1 MSELA
6 TLTAGDMTVGYR
18 AKRFS
23 PVEVLSAV
31 LARADAIQPTLNAFC
46 RFDREGA
53 EATARASETRWRN
66 GTPLGPLDGVPV
78 SVKDMILTRGMA
90 TLKGS
95 KTVDPAGPWDEDAPA
110 VARLRAG
117 GAVIFGK
124 TTTTEFG
131 GSPFSSSPLTG
142 RTVGP
147 WNTGY
152 GCAGSSMGAAAQL
165 AAGAGP
171 LALANDAA
179 GSIRMPASFG
189 GCFGIKPTYGLV
201 ANHPP
206 SAAGTLGHVGP
217 MSWSVADA
225 AVLLSVIAGPDARDG
240 DALPRQEAALAF
252 APERAVKGLKI
263 AYSRDLGLRDPETEV
278 GRLVDA
284 AVGRFA
290 ELGAQVE
297 EATPALPDLFTAY
310 DILRLCN
317 RAAGIGK
324 LSPEQRGQLDPV
336 VARVAEMAAGYD
348 VNDYIWA
355 QSVRAALKS
364 SMLRFHEDYDLLLT
378 PTMAVLPHPIDI
390 TQGPQDLHWYQMNG
404 EIWSP
409 YTFVF
414 NMTQQPAASIPCGL
428 TGPESREA
436 PGLPVGLQI
445 AAAPFRDDLV
455 LRAAAAFQSVSDFT
469 RPAFDPQKA
478 AAQ

>member
-1 MSELA
+1 MSQLA
-6 TLTAGDMTVGYR
+6 ALTASEMTSGYR
-18 AKRFS
+18 AGRFS
-23 PVEVLSAV
+23 PVEVLAAV
-31 LARADAIQPTLNAFC
+31 QARADAIQPTLNAFC

-53 EATARASETRWRN
+53 LATARLSEARWRN
-66 GTPLGPLDGVPV
+66 GTSLGLLDGVPV

-95 KTVDPAGPWDEDAPA
+95 RTVDPSGPWDEDAPA
-110 VARLRAG
+110 VARLRAA
-117 GAVIFGK
+117 GAVIFSK

-142 RTVGP
+142 NTVGP

-189 GCFGIKPTYGLV
+189 GCFGLKPTYGLV
-201 ANHPP
+201 ANYPP
-206 SAAGTLGHVGP
+206 SAAGSLGHVGP

-225 AVLLSVIAGPDARDG
+225 AAMLVVIAGPDVRDG
-240 DALPRQEAALAF
+240 DALPRQETALAF
-252 APERAVKGLKI
+252 QPEMALRKLKI
-263 AYSRDLGLRDPETEV
+263 AYSPSLGIRDPEPEV
-278 GRLVDA
+278 ARLVDA
-284 AVGRFA
+284 AVQRFA

-297 EATPALPDLFTAY
+297 EATPELPDLFGAY

-317 RAAGIGK
+317 RAAGVGK
-324 LSPEQRGQLDPV
+324 LSADQRAQLDPV
-336 VARVAEMAAGYD
+336 VARVVEMAEDYD
-348 VNDYIWA
+348 VNDYVWA
-355 QSVRAALKS
+355 QSVRTALKA
-364 SMLRFHEDYDLLLT
+364 SMLRFHERYDLLLT
-378 PTMAVLPHPIDI
+378 PTMAVLPHPTGIS
-390 TQGPQDLHWYQMNG
+390 QSPKDLHWYQMNS

-409 YTFVF
+409 YTFIF

-428 TGPESREA
+428 TGPDSRAA

-455 LRAAAAFQSVSDFT
+455 LSAAAAFQAVSDFV
-469 RPAFDPQKA
+469 RPTFDPQEA